1 MGYIFSLL
9 AALFSGL
16 TTIFAKLSV
25 TNVSSTLST
34 GLRTFVILIFSV
46 IIFLF
51 FGNLS
56 TISTYSLIFIILSGI
71 TTFLLWITYFKAL
84 SLADVSLVTP
94 LDKLSIILTLILS
107 CIFFK
112 EKITIIKLISMLF
125 MILGAF
131 LMVKKEKKP
140 RNNYIIYSL
149 LTAFFT
155 SLATILG
162 KFGLKDVDSLLAT
175 TLRTLI
181 VFIILIIYILV
192 KNEYKDIKKINKK
205 DILYIILSGLST
217 CLSWTFYFIALKD
230 NDTSTVFTIEKL
242 SAGVAILFSIIFL
255 NESPDKRGIA
265 GFILILLSTLMLIL
279 FN

>member
-56 TISTYSLIFIILSGI
+56 SISTYSLIFIILSGI

-107 CIFFK
+107 YIFFK

-131 LMVKKEKKP
+131 LMVKKDKKTK
-140 RNNYIIYSL
+140 NNYIIYSL

-162 KFGLKDVDSLLAT
+162 KFGLKDVDSFLAT

-181 VFIILIIYILV
+181 VFLILTIYILV

-230 NDTSTVFTIEKL
+230 NDTSIVFTIEKL

-255 NESPDKRGIA
+255 NERLNKKGIV
-265 GFILILLSTLMLIL
+265 GFILILLSTFMLIL
-279 FN
+279 FK

>member
-56 TISTYSLIFIILSGI
+56 SISTYSLIFIILSGI

-94 LDKLSIILTLILS
+94 LDKLSIILILILS
-107 CIFFK
+107 YIFFK

-131 LMVKKEKKP
+131 LMVKKDKKTK
-140 RNNYIIYSL
+140 NNYIIYSL

-162 KFGLKDVDSLLAT
+162 KFGLKDVDSFLAT

-181 VFIILIIYILV
+181 VFLILTIYILV

-230 NDTSTVFTIEKL
+230 NDTSIVFTIEKL

-255 NESPDKRGIA
+255 NERLNKKGIV
-265 GFILILLSTLMLIL
+265 GFILILLSTFMLIL
-279 FN
+279 FK

>member
-107 CIFFK
+107 FIIFK

-131 LMVKKEKKP
+131 LMVKKDKKP
-140 RNNYIIYSL
+140 KNNYIIYSL

-255 NESPDKRGIA
+255 NESLDKRGIL
-265 GFILILLSTLMLIL
+265 GFILIILSTFMLIL

>member
-131 LMVKKEKKP
+131 LMVKKDKKP
-140 RNNYIIYSL
+140 KNNYIIYSL

-255 NESPDKRGIA
+255 NERLDKRGIL
-265 GFILILLSTLMLIL
+265 GFILILLSTFMLIL

>member
-131 LMVKKEKKP
+131 LMVKKDKKP
-140 RNNYIIYSL
+140 KNNYIIYSL
-149 LTAFFT
+149 LTALFT

-255 NESPDKRGIA
+255 NESLDKRGIL
-265 GFILILLSTLMLIL
+265 GFILIILSTFMLIL

>member
-25 TNVSSTLST
+25 ANVSSTLSA

-56 TISTYSLIFIILSGI
+56 SINTYSLIFIILSGI

-131 LMVKKEKKP
+131 LMIKKDKKP
-140 RNNYIIYSL
+140 KNNYIIYSL

-181 VFIILIIYILV
+181 VLSLIHI
-192 KNEYKDIKKINKK
+192 
-205 DILYIILSGLST
+205 
-217 CLSWTFYFIALKD
+217 
-230 NDTSTVFTIEKL
+230 
-242 SAGVAILFSIIFL
+242 
-255 NESPDKRGIA
+255 
-265 GFILILLSTLMLIL
+265 
-279 FN
+279 

>member
-1 MGYIFSLL
+1 MRYIFALL

-25 TNVSSTLST
+25 TNVSSTLSA

-46 IIFLF
+46 IIFF
-51 FGNLS
+51 IFGNFS
-56 TISTYSLIFIILSGI
+56 NMSINSLIFIILSGI
-71 TTFLLWITYFKAL
+71 TTFLLWISYFKAL

-107 CIFFK
+107 YIFFK
-112 EKITIIKLISMLF
+112 EKITIIKLISMVF
-125 MILGAF
+125 IILGAF
-131 LMVKKEKKP
+131 LMVKKEKKQK
-140 RNNYIIYSL
+140 NNYIIYSL

-155 SLATILG
+155 SLVTILG
-162 KFGLKDVDSLLAT
+162 KFGLKNVDSFLAT
-175 TLRTLI
+175 TLRTSV
-181 VFIILIIYILV
+181 VFIILTIYILV
-192 KNEYKDIKKINKK
+192 KNEYKNIKKIKKK
-205 DILYIILSGLST
+205 DILYIVLSGLST

-230 NDTSTVFTIEKL
+230 NDTSIVFTIEKL

-255 NESPDKRGIA
+255 KEKLDKKEIIGFIFILLST
-265 GFILILLSTLMLIL
+265 FILIL